1 MRILLVEDHKDA
13 AEMLRQ
19 GLREQGYAVDLAADG
34 NEADFKL
41 FVNHYDLIVLDLM
54 LPSKN
59 GFALCRDLRA
69 AGNRVPILILSARD
83 GVEDRIRGLDLGAD
97 DYLVKP
103 FDYAELLA
111 RVRGLLRRRS
121 IPNTEVLKIGDLRIE
136 TASRKVSRGGR
147 SVELTA
153 KEFALLEYL
162 ARHTGEIVSRARIS
176 RDVWD
181 HSHDACSNLIE
192 IYLGRLRRKIDT
204 GGCVPLLHT
213 LRGSGY
219 SLAEA
224 PPQAAEARSSTSQAA
239 ARKIA
244 P

>member
-97 DYLVKP
+97 DY
-103 FDYAELLA
+103 
-111 RVRGLLRRRS
+111 
-121 IPNTEVLKIGDLRIE
+121 
-136 TASRKVSRGGR
+136 
-147 SVELTA
+147 
-153 KEFALLEYL
+153 
-162 ARHTGEIVSRARIS
+162 
-176 RDVWD
+176 
-181 HSHDACSNLIE
+181 
-192 IYLGRLRRKIDT
+192 
-204 GGCVPLLHT
+204 
-213 LRGSGY
+213 
-219 SLAEA
+219 
-224 PPQAAEARSSTSQAA
+224 
-239 ARKIA
+239 
-244 P
+244 